1 MPYSLK
7 YTPTLVVFFS
17 RNKGFAAHIFLH
29 PKEGE
34 VIDIKESFSI

>member
-1 MPYSLK
+1 MPTPLK
-7 YTPTLVVFFS
+7 YPPAPLDFPS
-17 RNKGFAAHIFLH
+17 RNKGFVAHNFLH